1 MEELSLMLKLLSSL
15 VPDGTKK
22 EIEIEGVK
30 YSLSKEGEDLKIKAS
45 EIFNDSSTKE
55 MVTSYKENV
64 EDLDDDIFIKATE
77 ELAKKMDIS
86 KFNDLLELDSF
97 SEEQAIKV
105 EKMIAI
111 SSDVICSH
119 LQQKIK
125 DMVKLYEKF

>member
-22 EIEIEGVK
+22 EVEIEGVK
-30 YSLSKEGEDLKIKAS
+30 YFLSKDGENVKIKAS

-55 MVTSYKENV
+55 MVASYKENV
-64 EDLDDDIFIKATE
+64 EDLDDDIFIEVTE
-77 ELAKKMDIS
+77 ELAEKMDIS
-86 KFNDLLELDSF
+86 EFNELLELDSF
-97 SEEQAIKV
+97 SEEQAVKV
-105 EKMIAI
+105 EKMISI
-111 SSDVICSH
+111 SSDIICSH